1 MSRSIKKT
9 KKRAITTATTEKED
23 KQFANRRFRR
33 KNKTK
38 SKAAEEDNYPK
49 LREVS
54 DVWGFA
60 KDGKIYDE
68 EMTEK
73 DMRK

>member
-1 MSRSIKKT
+1 MSRSKKKI

-23 KQFANRRFRR
+23 KILANRRFRR
-33 KNKTK
+33 KNKAKTK
-38 SKAAEEDNYPK
+38 KVDEDNYPK
-49 LREVS
+49 IREVS

-60 KDGKIYDE
+60 KDGKIYVK